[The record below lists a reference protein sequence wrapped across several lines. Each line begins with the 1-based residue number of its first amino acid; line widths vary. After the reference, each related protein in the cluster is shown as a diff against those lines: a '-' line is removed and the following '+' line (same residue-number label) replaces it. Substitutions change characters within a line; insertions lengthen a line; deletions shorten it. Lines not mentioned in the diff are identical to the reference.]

1 MVMSADD
8 EFEDSSISNPKL
20 TVPSSSRLEFMKL
33 LLLEIF
39 CPDPEPALAS
49 TPLMMISGIGLVGA
63 LEKKSFWKR
72 IENPKN
78 YILWPRELTSFFGK
92 IPVSSP
98 APTDDVF
105 RRWVFAG
112 VTLTMGK
119 ALLDD
124 SFLSILK
131 L

>member
-39 CPDPEPALAS
+39 CPEPEPALAS
-49 TPLMMISGIGLVGA
+49 NPLMMISGIGLVGA
-63 LEKKSFWKR
+63 LEKSVWKC

-119 ALLDD
+119 ASLDD
-124 SFLSILK
+124 SFLLI
-131 L
+131 